1 MLMKSTRIS
10 FFHSLL
16 LTFFLVFLSG
26 GKPADAGTQ
35 VVTITMPAEI
45 LRQTI
50 SDSLPLPIET
60 QNHYM
65 AGSIVFESLEKLQI
79 NEKSIF
85 LQGVVLG
92 RDIVMNTKIAGQ
104 NIKMELGNVKL
115 PVTCELFLRFDK
127 QQKILFV
134 TPVFPEAGKN
144 DNVDSSDILQPLL
157 SSLGGKEYPVS
168 FDSMEP
174 FLFKVG
180 SRNIPVRL
188 VPDDIQTMKGTMVI
202 KMVPRVDKSH

>member
-1 MLMKSTRIS
+1 MKSTRMRFS
-10 FFHSLL
+10 HFFL
-16 LTFFLVFLSG
+16 LTFFLIFLSG
-26 GKPADAGTQ
+26 SKQIGAGEQ

-50 SDSLPLPIET
+50 SDSLPIPIEP

-65 AGSIVFESLEKLQI
+65 EGTIVFDSLEKLQI

-104 NIKMELGNVKL
+104 NIKMELGSVKL

-127 QQKILFV
+127 QKKILFI
-134 TPVFPEAGKN
+134 TPVFPKAEKK
-144 DNVDSSDILQPLL
+144 DSVDSSDILQPLL
-157 SSLGGKEYPVS
+157 SSLAGKEYPVS
-168 FDSMEP
+168 LDSMEP

-180 SRNIPVRL
+180 TRDIPVKL

-202 KMVPRVDKSH
+202 KMIPRVTKSR